1 MFGCCPPAEQRII
14 PGAGRTGN
22 PGTNWIRQRGGG
34 GVDPLVQIWNRARSS
49 HQALGHHQVHS
60 GGRDMWNISTEIYQI
75 RLCSCFPCLLL
86 FWRSRYMSGE
96 RHPNISFHFK
106 SFVPSVR
113 IREDFGLVIGRRL
126 YKTRWRQLLL
136 PCYPT
141 TLLPC
146 PQYFSAAQFAAQNYA
161 ALSRSD
167 IPPVPRIPQPSIQP
181 PFKISSPSPS
191 LPSLLFILNFSFL
204 PILLLCLPIPA
215 SHPRPSH
222 QHTWHLRAGN

>member
-1 MFGCCPPAEQRII
+1 MQAEQVIQ
-14 PGAGRTGN
+14 GLTGLGRG
-22 PGTNWIRQRGGG
+22 GGG

-60 GGRDMWNISTEIYQI
+60 GGRDMWNISAEIYQI

-136 PCYPT
+136 PCYPA
-141 TLLPC
+141 TL
-146 PQYFSAAQFAAQNYA
+146 
-161 ALSRSD
+161 
-167 IPPVPRIPQPSIQP
+167 PSILLCRTVCHSKLRCSVP
-181 PFKISSPSPS
+181 LRHSPSASHTPT
-191 LPSLLFILNFSFL
+191 LH
-204 PILLLCLPIPA
+204 PA
-215 SHPRPSH
+215 S
-222 QHTWHLRAGN
+222 L